1 MNQPKPSRQPLF
13 FSEPVALTSA
23 LHSNASF
30 KPEPNYLFAS
40 NTNSIPLAVSEFEQ
54 AASSY
59 PIVFTGTDAIAVV
72 GLTVEKNVFVDEDGQ
87 WDMRSYI
94 PAYVRKYPFIF
105 HESEDSDTFTLCVE
119 QSNVADDDSG
129 APFFDDENPSPL
141 VEQSLEFCKNFQAAW
156 NQTAQFVS
164 TLVDLDLLI
173 ERRADVQSPSGESS
187 SLNGFNVIDKEK
199 YNALADAEI
208 NKLPREFVAAIN
220 SHFVSMSRWQN
231 LLVLSSNEKA

>member
-1 MNQPKPSRQPLF
+1 MTQPDLSNQPLF
-13 FSEPVALTSA
+13 FTEPVALTSN
-23 LHSNASF
+23 LHSDASF
-30 KPEPNYLFAS
+30 KPETNYLFAS
-40 NTNSIPLAVSEFEQ
+40 KTNSIPLAVSEFEQ

-59 PIVFTGTDAIAVV
+59 PIVFTGTDAIAVM
-72 GLTVEKNVFVDEDGQ
+72 GLTAEQNVFVDEDGQ

-94 PAYVRKYPFIF
+94 PAYVRKYPFLF
-105 HESEDSDTFTLCVE
+105 HVSEDADTFTLCVE
-119 QSNVADDDSG
+119 KSNVADDDSG
-129 APFFDDENPSPL
+129 TPFFDEGNSSPL

-156 NQTAQFVS
+156 TQTTQFVS

-173 ERRADVQSPSGESS
+173 ERRADVQSPSGKSS

-208 NKLPREFVAAIN
+208 NKLPREYVSAIN

-231 LLVLSSNEKA
+231 ILVLSSNESS